1 MGSEPWRSG
10 VAGPVK
16 GADGGGISPVALSSC
31 QMGGGKL
38 AVALLDPIV

>member
-16 GADGGGISPVALSSC
+16 GADGGGISPC

-38 AVALLDPIV
+38 AVVLLDPIV